1 MLSNKHY
8 QTMYLLTELMRKDF
22 IKLYTFIVSF
32 EQQDYFVIITKLI
45 DYICLWNFFAFL
57 HK

>member
-1 MLSNKHY
+1 
-8 QTMYLLTELMRKDF
+8 MYLLTELMRKDF

-45 DYICLWNFFAFL
+45 DYICL
-57 HK
+57 